1 MREKCKDRRVF
12 PNNDSGQS
20 TSAFV
25 GSRSWVPPEIHPPLS
40 FHPYHLVST
49 RWRSR
54 HGRSIRPIL
63 ALPLSS
69 PYLSNCELSPPP
81 RRGANVTRTFKRING
96 IQRRNRSYIF
106 ETIFVSSFFKKKIS
120 LTPRVP
126 FASGD
131 LIDRGCSC
139 AFHEDRR
146 CENRREP
153 IFNRLPTSLSIPFR
167 KEGS

>member
-1 MREKCKDRRVF
+1 MQRSESIPQQRFGPKYFRFRGV
-12 PNNDSGQS
+12 SI
-20 TSAFV
+20 V
-25 GSRSWVPPEIHPPLS
+25 GSSWNPSTLIVPSLPPRLDTVEIQ
-40 FHPYHLVST
+40 T
-49 RWRSR
+49 
-54 HGRSIRPIL
+54 RSINLFYTPIL